1 MCYSVFDDYG
11 ANANEV
17 SMNGGCVY
25 VTEYA
30 DLAMEEKLQVD
41 LHPAALHDEYI
52 PNLKML
58 QEKVLKR

>member
-1 MCYSVFDDYG
+1 
-11 ANANEV
+11 
-17 SMNGGCVY
+17 MNGGCFY

-41 LHPAALHDEYI
+41 LHPAALHDGYI